1 MGVVAVPHLWL
12 KYKVTICTL
21 TEKAELF
28 FYICKFYFHYQLRN
42 NGPSAFSKVM
52 MTLQWPYK
60 YKNNTLL
67 YIVQYEIDG
76 PMNCT
81 SDMEINPLKIKVSR
95 TFPLSGMKYVWLFCK
110 HSK

>member
-1 MGVVAVPHLWL
+1 MHKEGSIHFLV
-12 KYKVTICTL
+12 
-21 TEKAELF
+21 
-28 FYICKFYFHYQLRN
+28 YICYLYFHNQLRN

-60 YKNNTLL
+60 YKNYTLL

-95 TFPLSGMKYVWLFCK
+95 TFLLSGMKYTCLF
-110 HSK
+110 

>member
-1 MGVVAVPHLWL
+1 
-12 KYKVTICTL
+12 
-21 TEKAELF
+21 
-28 FYICKFYFHYQLRN
+28 
-42 NGPSAFSKVM
+42 M

-60 YKNNTLL
+60 YKNYTLL

-95 TFPLSGMKYVWLFCK
+95 TLLLGERSELCVFWKHTQHTQTLENIYAEVRFPQRNRAARFDCQWI
-110 HSK
+110 

>member
-1 MGVVAVPHLWL
+1 
-12 KYKVTICTL
+12 
-21 TEKAELF
+21 
-28 FYICKFYFHYQLRN
+28 
-42 NGPSAFSKVM
+42 

-60 YKNNTLL
+60 YKNYTLL

-95 TFPLSGMKYVWLFCK
+95 TFLLFEWNKVCLFVLETLK
-110 HSK
+110 IPKSLRISNTD